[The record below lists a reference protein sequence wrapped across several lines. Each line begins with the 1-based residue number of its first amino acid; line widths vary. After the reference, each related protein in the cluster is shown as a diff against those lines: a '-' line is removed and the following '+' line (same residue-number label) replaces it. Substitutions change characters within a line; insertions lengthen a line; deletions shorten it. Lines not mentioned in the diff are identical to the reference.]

1 MLEPALPR
9 DAVIALPGTTAT
21 AVAWRTAQGQ
31 LHLTAIVKATFAF
44 APDAEMPLAEP
55 QPILRAEVHHGNNPI
70 RGIRFSSDLAPYLGR
85 ADVTF
90 TGHAH
95 APRGTRVQSMPVR
108 LAVADGSRI
117 LLDRQLLVRDPCG
130 FERMPLTCDRATSG
144 AGGHEN
150 PFGRG
155 PDPAAANLLDP
166 RNPSRPACF
175 GPVARALPARRRRLG
190 STPRKVL
197 EAPIAEIPEGFDW
210 GYFQA
215 APEGQQIDHL
225 RGDEWILLEG
235 LHPGLPRVAMRLPS
249 ARGAARIHGLG
260 GFGVAEGLRL
270 DLVAD
275 TLHIDGDEER
285 CTVVWRRSLP
295 LPHAGA
301 LAAVRIVAG
310 VEVAGAPIAWEP
322 PPGARRAEA
331 AGSPVSQHG
340 PAGTIVMAEEPV
352 SRPRPAET
360 MFLDLDEAP
369 ATTVRPVTPF
379 KAARAPHAATVALGP
394 DEDVAAS
401 VRHALP
407 FERSSGPCAASARL
421 PIAAAAPT
429 SAAASLD
436 AVMPLDAAAPL
447 STLALSPDDDAR
459 ASASAALPF
468 PATPRPAAEWR
479 LARPAPI
486 SGASWSTEGA
496 SAESAP
502 SAMLTP
508 SAPPTSSVPPAPSAP
523 STSSVP
529 PAPSAPSKMLTPSAP
544 PTSSVPPAPSAP
556 SAILT
561 PSAPSAM
568 LTPSA
573 PPEPSPLSA
582 PQAKAPSAPPA
593 DPVEPVDLGV
603 ERYATVAAQLLERR
617 APRADVLGAHGLSE
631 ARFAEI
637 ERRWSVAMDDEDRRG
652 GHALRDAYDAAY
664 IKEWEAHRGP
674 FELGD
679 YARLTVAAERGH
691 LAAALDSIGIRRTLW
706 MRLKRVWAKRLA
718 ESRSLAGAL
727 QRELARQRELRSAD
741 AHGVTRNRLRA
752 PGS

>member
-1 MLEPALPR
+1 MLEYALPR

-55 QPILRAEVHHGNNPI
+55 QPINRAEVHHGNNPI

-108 LAVADGSRI
+108 LAIAEGSRL

-144 AGGHEN
+144 AGGQEN

-166 RNPSRPACF
+166 RDPSRPACF

-225 RGDEWILLEG
+225 RGDEWIVLEG

-285 CTVVWRRSLP
+285 CTLVWRRSLP

-322 PPGARRAEA
+322 PPSARRAEA
-331 AGSPVSQHG
+331 AGPPVSQRG
-340 PAGTIVMAEEPV
+340 LAGTIVMAEEPV

-394 DEDVAAS
+394 DEDAAAS

-407 FERSSGPCAASARL
+407 FDRSSGPCAAGARL
-421 PIAAAAPT
+421 PT
-429 SAAASLD
+429 SAAAPASAAALLH

-479 LARPAPI
+479 LVRPAPI
-486 SGASWSTEGA
+486 PGAPWSTEGA

-508 SAPPTSSVPPAPSAP
+508 SALPA
-523 STSSVP
+523 
-529 PAPSAPSKMLTPSAP
+529 PSAP

-556 SAILT
+556 SAMLT
-561 PSAPSAM
+561 PSAPSAPPPPSVPPA
-568 LTPSA
+568 PSA
-573 PPEPSPLSA
+573 LSA

-691 LAAALDSIGIRRTLW
+691 LAAALDAIGIRRTLW
-706 MRLKRVWAKRLA
+706 IRLKRVWAKRLA

-727 QRELARQRELRSAD
+727 QRELARQRDLRSAD
-741 AHGVTRNRLRA
+741 AHGMTRHRLRA

>member
-1 MLEPALPR
+1 MLESALPR

-44 APDAEMPLAEP
+44 APDVEMPLAEP
-55 QPILRAEVHHGNNPI
+55 QPINRAEVHHGNNPI

-108 LAVADGSRI
+108 LAIADGSRL
-117 LLDRQLLVRDPCG
+117 LLDRQLLVRDPGG

-144 AGGHEN
+144 AGGQEN

-166 RNPSRPACF
+166 RDPSRPACF

-225 RGDEWILLEG
+225 RGDEWIVLEG

-322 PPGARRAEA
+322 PPSARRAEA
-331 AGSPVSQHG
+331 AGPPVSQRG
-340 PAGTIVMAEEPV
+340 LAGTIVMAEEPV

-394 DEDVAAS
+394 DEDAAAS

-407 FERSSGPCAASARL
+407 FDRSSGPCAASARL
-421 PIAAAAPT
+421 PISAAAPT
-429 SAAASLD
+429 SAAAPLHTAVRLD

-468 PATPRPAAEWR
+468 PATPRPAAEWC

-486 SGASWSTEGA
+486 PGAPWSTEGA

-502 SAMLTP
+502 PAMLTP
-508 SAPPTSSVPPAPSAP
+508 SAPPASSVPPAPSAP
-523 STSSVP
+523 
-529 PAPSAPSKMLTPSAP
+529 PAMLTPSAP
-544 PTSSVPPAPSAP
+544 PASSVPPA
-556 SAILT
+556 

-573 PPEPSPLSA
+573 PSAPPPPSAPPAPSPLGA
-582 PQAKAPSAPPA
+582 AQAKAPA

-603 ERYATVAAQLLERR
+603 ERYATIAAQLLERR

-691 LAAALDSIGIRRTLW
+691 LAAALDAIGVRRTLW

-741 AHGVTRNRLRA
+741 AHGMTRHRLRA

>member
-1 MLEPALPR
+1 MLESALPS

-21 AVAWRTAQGQ
+21 AVAWRTARGQ

-55 QPILRAEVHHGNNPI
+55 QPIIRAEVHHGNNPI

-108 LAVADGSRI
+108 LAIADGGRL
-117 LLDRQLLVRDPCG
+117 LLDRQLLVRDPGG

-144 AGGHEN
+144 AGGQEN

-155 PDPAAANLLDP
+155 PDPAAANLVDP
-166 RNPSRPACF
+166 TDPSRPACF

-190 STPRKVL
+190 STPRKAL

-225 RGDEWILLEG
+225 RGDEWIILEG
-235 LHPGLPRVAMRLPS
+235 LHPGLPRVVMRLPS

-260 GFGVAEGLRL
+260 GFGVAEGSRL

-310 VEVAGAPIAWEP
+310 VEVAGSPIAWEP
-322 PPGARRAEA
+322 PPSARRAEA
-331 AGSPVSQHG
+331 AGPPVSQCG
-340 PAGTIVMAEEPV
+340 RAGTIVMAEEPV

-369 ATTVRPVTPF
+369 ATTVRPVIPF

-394 DEDVAAS
+394 DEDAAAS

-407 FERSSGPCAASARL
+407 FDRSSGPCAASARL
-421 PIAAAAPT
+421 PT
-429 SAAASLD
+429 SAAAPASAAVPLD

-447 STLALSPDDDAR
+447 STLALSPDDDVR

-468 PATPRPAAEWR
+468 PATPRPAADWR
-479 LARPAPI
+479 LAKPAPI
-486 SGASWSTEGA
+486 PGAPWSTEGA

-502 SAMLTP
+502 SAMPAPSAPSVMLTP
-508 SAPPTSSVPPAPSAP
+508 SALPAPSAPSAMLSPSAPSAMLSPNALPAPSVPPTSSVPP
-523 STSSVP
+523 
-529 PAPSAPSKMLTPSAP
+529 TPSAP
-544 PTSSVPPAPSAP
+544 PA
-556 SAILT
+556 
-561 PSAPSAM
+561 
-568 LTPSA
+568 
-573 PPEPSPLSA
+573 PSPLSA
-582 PQAKAPSAPPA
+582 AQAKAPSTPPA

-617 APRADVLGAHGLSE
+617 APRADVLRAHGLSE

-652 GHALRDAYDAAY
+652 GHALRDAYDVAY

-706 MRLKRVWAKRLA
+706 TRLKRVWAKRLA

-727 QRELARQRELRSAD
+727 QRELARQRELRSAE
-741 AHGVTRNRLRA
+741 AHGVARNRLRA